1 MDIITCIK
9 RVPDTSG
16 TDSIKISESGKDIDR
31 NNLVFKVNEWDE
43 YVLETA
49 SQLREKFEASFT
61 AITVGTKEWDDVL
74 RRALAV
80 GADQAIRIDED
91 VVNLDPQTVA
101 LILAKLIK
109 TLSFDLILF
118 GAQSEDY
125 GSAQTGVMVSH
136 LLGIPHATLVVDI
149 EIKNNS
155 VFVKREIEA
164 GILELYSIEMPALL
178 TIQTGINQPRYI
190 SMGGIR
196 RAMKKELQIISLK
209 DMDLS
214 LDSLATG
221 ISIEKLEPPAAG
233 KKAEL
238 ITGAPDEAAGQLAK
252 ILKDAGIY

>member
-16 TDSIKISESGKDIDR
+16 TDSIKIAESGKDIDR
-31 NNLVFKVNEWDE
+31 NNLVFKINEWDE

-49 SQLREKFEASFT
+49 SQLKEKSGASFT
-61 AITVGTKEWDDVL
+61 AITVGSKEWDDIL

-80 GADQAIRIDED
+80 GADHAIRIDED
-91 VVNLDPQTVA
+91 VVNLEPYAVA
-101 LILAKLIK
+101 VILARVIEKLPY
-109 TLSFDLILF
+109 DLVLF
-118 GAQSEDY
+118 GAQSEDF
-125 GSAQTGVMVSH
+125 GSGQTGVMVAR
-136 LLGIPHATLVVDI
+136 LLGIPHATLVVNIVPEGDT
-149 EIKNNS
+149 
-155 VFVKREIEA
+155 VFVDREIES
-164 GILELYSIEMPALL
+164 GVLESYSIKTPALL

-196 RAMKKELQIISLK
+196 RAMKKEIQNISLK

-214 LDSLATG
+214 LDSLSKR
-221 ISIEKLEPPAAG
+221 ISIEKLEPPAVG

-252 ILKDAGIY
+252 ILKDAGVY